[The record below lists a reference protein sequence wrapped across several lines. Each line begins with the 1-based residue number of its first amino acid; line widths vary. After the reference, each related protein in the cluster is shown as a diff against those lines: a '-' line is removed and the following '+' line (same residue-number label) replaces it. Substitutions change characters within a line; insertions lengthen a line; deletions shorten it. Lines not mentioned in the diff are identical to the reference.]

1 MIDYSKQSHVI
12 ACLVLCCKHFFVV
25 LLSVPKTMESNYV
38 SFYNMNFV
46 L

>member
-1 MIDYSKQSHVI
+1 MIDYLKQSHVI
-12 ACLVLCCKHFFVV
+12 AWLVLCCKHFF

-38 SFYNMNFV
+38 SFYNINFV